1 MHTTIG
7 TCICTHEI
15 SMSFFFLKG
24 NVQTCLVDRRAGF
37 ANIFSRLR
45 IYLYMMKLWAIWTI
59 GTRNKINREHR
70 KIGLYPVPQDQRTSK
85 LYYTIIK
92 NFAIWAYMYIWTQ
105 AAAAAVA
112 VLHEPQQMS
121 VFPGMLSFTPN
132 FGAKCKMLSPHV
144 VCFWDEDL
152 HTKLQGSAIP
162 IPLVSWIRRAWSRSG
177 LTKAGSK
184 ILSR

>member
-1 MHTTIG
+1 
-7 TCICTHEI
+7 
-15 SMSFFFLKG
+15 MSFFFLKG